1 MKKQIKFV
9 YFDVGGVI
17 FRWREIF
24 DDMAIMHN
32 RNVNDLLS
40 VFAKYDTDACR
51 GLIHSNQLWKNMCRD
66 LGIKEDKNFDFF
78 QFAMDRFIPIQETH
92 QFIEEISKKY
102 PVGLL
107 TNIHP
112 GVFDQAKKRK
122 HIPKVDYKVII
133 QSCLVGMV
141 KPEKVIFHHA
151 KQRAKAEHEEI
162 LYIDDF
168 EVNINSAK
176 ELGWQTVLFETNYP
190 KRSIENIRRKLDL
203 V

>member
-1 MKKQIKFV
+1 MNKKIKFI

-24 DDMAIMHN
+24 DDMAIIYN
-32 RNVNDLLS
+32 RNVDEMLR

-51 GLIHSNQLWKNMCRD
+51 GLLHSNQLWDKMCRD

-78 QFAMDRFIPIQETH
+78 QFAMDRFIPIKETH
-92 QFIEEISKKY
+92 LLIEEISKKY

-112 GVFDQAKKRK
+112 GVFDHALKRK

-141 KPEKVIFHHA
+141 KPEKEIFHHA
-151 KQRAKAEHEEI
+151 KQRTKAEHEEI

-168 EVNINSAK
+168 DININSAK
-176 ELGWQTVLFETNYP
+176 ELGWQTILFETNYP
-190 KRSIENIRRKLDL
+190 KRSILNIRGKLG
-203 V
+203 

>member
-24 DDMAIMHN
+24 DDMAIMHD
-32 RNVNDLLS
+32 RNVDEMLR
-40 VFAKYDTDACR
+40 VFAKYDTDACK
-51 GLIHSNQLWKNMCRD
+51 GLIHSNKLWENMCRD
-66 LGIKEDKNFDFF
+66 LGIKEDNNFDFF

-92 QFIEEISKKY
+92 LLIEEISKKY

-112 GVFDQAKKRK
+112 GVLDQAFKRK
-122 HIPKVDYKVII
+122 HIPKVDYQIII

-141 KPEKVIFHHA
+141 KPEKEIFHHA
-151 KQRAKAEHEEI
+151 RQRAKVEHEEI

-168 EVNINSAK
+168 EMNIKSAK
-176 ELGWQTVLFETNYP
+176 KLGWETVLFETNYP
-190 KRSIENIRRKLDL
+190 KRSIENIRGKLRL
-203 V
+203 E

>member
-24 DDMAIMHN
+24 DDMAIVHG
-32 RNVNDLLS
+32 RKVDDVLGA
-40 VFAKYDTDACR
+40 FAKYDTDACL
-51 GLIHSNQLWKNMCRD
+51 GLIHSNQLWKNMCGD

-78 QFAMDRFIPIQETH
+78 QFAMDRFIPIPETH
-92 QFIEEISKKY
+92 KLLKDVSSKY
-102 PVGLL
+102 HVGLL

-112 GVFDQAKKRK
+112 GVFDEACKRK
-122 HIPKVDYKVII
+122 HIPKIDYKVII

-141 KPEKVIFHHA
+141 KPEKEIFHYARQMA
-151 KQRAKAEHEEI
+151 KVDHEEI

-168 EVNINSAK
+168 ELNINSANK
-176 ELGWQTVLFETNYP
+176 LGWQAILFETNCP
-190 KRSIENIRRKLDL
+190 NKTIKEIKRLLGN
-203 V
+203 

>member
-1 MKKQIKFV
+1 MKKRIKFV

-32 RNVNDLLS
+32 RNADEMLR

-51 GLIHSNQLWKNMCRD
+51 GLIHSNRLWKNMCGD

-92 QFIEEISKKY
+92 QLMKDISGKY

-112 GVFDQAKKRK
+112 GVFDEACKRK
-122 HIPKVDYKVII
+122 HIPKIDYKVII
-133 QSCLVGMV
+133 QSCLVGMA
-141 KPEKVIFHHA
+141 KPEKGIFHHA
-151 KQRAKAEHEEI
+151 RQRAKVEHEEI

-168 EVNINSAK
+168 EININSAK
-176 ELGWQTVLFETNYP
+176 ELGWQAILFETNYP
-190 KRSIENIRRKLDL
+190 NVSIRKIKQLLNI
-203 V
+203 